1 MCGKLEGDS
10 PDDEHLFRFGYAL
23 PTHLLLPEHKATYW
37 AITDDEARLEGY
49 ERATAL
55 FNEQFDTEDKQS
67 WREHAPRDSH
77 PSVESEP

>member
-49 ERATAL
+49 ERATAPIQRAVRHGRQAVL
-55 FNEQFDTEDKQS
+55 AGARS
-67 WREHAPRDSH
+67 P
-77 PSVESEP
+77 